1 MPKTLLDHIQE
12 HIRDLPFYI
21 AGKSLRRAE
30 SESGPAM
37 IKLASNENPYGPS
50 PLAAEAIRSVS
61 SEVNLY
67 PDNDITDLREALAA
81 RHRLTP
87 EQIFLADGS
96 LGVLD
101 IMARTMMGPGS
112 NCVTS
117 EKSFISY
124 PIVTRAAGAQL
135 VEAPMRNNTYDLDA
149 LMNAINDGTRV
160 VIVANPN
167 NPTGTIVAADEIE
180 KFLLS
185 VPENILV
192 IIDEAYSDFAEYFA
206 GQRGTVYSHALNH
219 VRAGRSNLLV
229 LRTFSKAH
237 GLAGLRV
244 GYACGHPDLL
254 QYFTRVRSAFSV
266 SVVAQAAALAAIQD
280 ENHVRRTVEN
290 NAREASRMMK
300 SFNKM
305 GVLALPTTAN
315 FFYFETA
322 ENADCLAHRLE
333 QEGIIVRSLVPWGIP
348 NGIRVTIGLPDQN
361 ERFFEALR
369 KSLAQVV
376 GR

>member
-1 MPKTLLDHIQE
+1 MTKNLLDHIQE

-21 AGKSLRRAE
+21 AGKSLRQ
-30 SESGPAM
+30 SESGPAT
-37 IKLASNENPYGPS
+37 IKLASNENPFGPS
-50 PLAAEAIRSVS
+50 PAAAEAIRSVS

-67 PDNDITDLREALAA
+67 PDNDITELRNALAV

-87 EQIFLADGS
+87 EHIFLADGS

-124 PIVTRAAGAQL
+124 PIVTKAAGAQFIA
-135 VEAPMRNNTYDLDA
+135 APMRNNTYDLDA
-149 LMNAINDGTRV
+149 LMNAINDQTRV

-167 NPTGTIVAADEIE
+167 NPTGTIVSAGEVE
-180 KFLLS
+180 KFLLR

-206 GQRGTVYSHALNH
+206 AQQGTVYSHALKH
-219 VRAGRSNLLV
+219 VQAGRRNLLV
-229 LRTFSKAH
+229 LRTFSKVY

-254 QYFTRVRSAFSV
+254 QYFTRVRNAFSV
-266 SVVAQAAALAAIQD
+266 SVVAQAAALAAIRD
-280 ENHVRRTVEN
+280 EEHVRKTVEN
-290 NAREASRMMK
+290 NAREAARMME
-300 SFNKM
+300 SFNHL
-305 GVLALPTTAN
+305 GIFALPTSAN
-315 FFYFETA
+315 FFYFETS
-322 ENADCLAHRLE
+322 ENADCLARRLE
-333 QEGIIVRSLVPWGIP
+333 QERIIVRSLVPWGIL
-348 NGIRVTIGLPDQN
+348 NGIRVTIGVPEQN

-369 KSLAQVV
+369 KALAHVV
-376 GR
+376 AR

>member
-1 MPKTLLDHIQE
+1 MTKTLLDHIRE

-21 AGKSLRRAE
+21 AGKSLRQAG
-30 SESGPAM
+30 SESRPAM
-37 IKLASNENPYGPS
+37 IKLASNENPFGPS
-50 PLAAEAIRSVS
+50 PAAAEAIRTAS
-61 SEVNLY
+61 SEVNFY
-67 PDNDITDLREALAA
+67 PDNDITELRDALAA
-81 RHRLTP
+81 RHNLTP

-101 IMARTMMGPGS
+101 IMARTMMEPGS

-135 VEAPMRNNTYDLDA
+135 ITAPMQNSTYDLDA
-149 LMNAINDGTRV
+149 LVNAINAQTRV

-167 NPTGTIVAADEIE
+167 NPTGTIVAADQIE
-180 KFLLS
+180 EFLLN
-185 VPENILV
+185 VPEDILV

-206 GQRGTVYSHALNH
+206 AQRGAEYSHALKH
-219 VRAGRSNLLV
+219 VRAGRTNLLV

-254 QYFTRVRSAFSV
+254 QYFVRMRSAFSV
-266 SVVAQAAALAAIQD
+266 SVPAQAAALAAIRD
-280 ENHVRRTVEN
+280 DHHVRRTVEN
-290 NAREASRMMK
+290 NAREASRMMS
-300 SFNKM
+300 SFNDL
-305 GVLALPTTAN
+305 GVFALPTSAN
-315 FFYFETA
+315 FFHFETT
-322 ENADCLAHRLE
+322 ENADCLARRLE
-333 QEGIIVRSLVPWGIP
+333 EEGIIVRSLVPWGIP
-348 NGIRVTIGLPDQN
+348 NGIRVTIGLPEQN

-369 KSLAQVV
+369 KALTQVV
-376 GR
+376 AR